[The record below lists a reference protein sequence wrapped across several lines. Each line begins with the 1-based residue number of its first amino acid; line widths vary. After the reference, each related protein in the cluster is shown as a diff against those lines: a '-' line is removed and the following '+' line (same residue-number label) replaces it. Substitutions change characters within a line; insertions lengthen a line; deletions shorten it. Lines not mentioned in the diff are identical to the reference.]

1 MPSFIQGPDGAMV
14 EIEDLII
21 DESCHLRE
29 NQDRSVTVRGSQTRV
44 TITSRINGSVTVE
57 DLADVDVAG
66 TVNGS
71 LHVAPG
77 STVVVH
83 GRQNGSVH
91 VARGGTLK
99 VAGGGV
105 LAGSI
110 HCDGELLNDG
120 TRAGSESGSG
130 SIVDGP
136 SGRVR
141 QPDRI
146 GPNGEK
152 YYHW

>member
-14 EIEDLII
+14 EIEELVI
-21 DESCHLRE
+21 DQSCDLRE

-44 TITSRINGSVTVE
+44 RIMSRINGSVTVE
-57 DLADVDVAG
+57 DLAEVDVTG
-66 TVNGS
+66 TLNGS
-71 LHVAPG
+71 LHVAAG
-77 STVVVH
+77 STVVVYGH
-83 GRQNGSVH
+83 QNGSVH
-91 VARGGTLK
+91 VARGGSVK

-110 HCDGELLNDG
+110 HCNGDLLNEG

-146 GPNGEK
+146 GPNGERV
-152 YYHW
+152 YHW